1 MQGMVE
7 KYCRVCIW
15 MCPKNCGTPKSSIFI
30 GFSINHP
37 FWDTPI
43 FGNTHIEPQ
52 MTHILKDLTH
62 KMEGQH
68 PTLPPPKKKNYFT
81 SSDPHHDMLGEGC
94 QVNVIYHVK
103 QAFQNV
109 QTRHTCFLEC
119 CAILSHPARYSV

>member
-1 MQGMVE
+1 
-7 KYCRVCIW
+7 
-15 MCPKNCGTPKSSIFI
+15 MCFFGTEIL
-30 GFSINHP
+30 
-37 FWDTPI
+37 
-43 FGNTHIEPQ
+43 GNQKVGVSNT
-52 MTHILKDLTH
+52 
-62 KMEGQH
+62 
-68 PTLPPPKKKNYFT
+68 PPKKKNYFT